1 MTEKEW
7 FRQFK
12 RELSALPRAER
23 EAAVQYYR
31 ELFGDRSDG
40 GEREEDILA
49 SFGAPAQ
56 AAAGILA
63 EREEKA
69 PARSAGGAGRSL
81 VGMLLMVFVAFPVGL
96 AVFVFAVA
104 AGVLSVGGVA
114 LVAGGGA
121 QTVAFLVLMGM
132 RGFSA
137 AFLAQVGMGIAL
149 VGAGLLLIPILLKV
163 AKKLFRLCGMLFV
176 FIARLVTG
184 KKET

>member
-96 AVFVFAVA
+96 AVFVIAVT
-104 AGVLSVGGVA
+104 AGALSVGC
-114 LVAGGGA
+114 
-121 QTVAFLVLMGM
+121 
-132 RGFSA
+132 
-137 AFLAQVGMGIAL
+137 
-149 VGAGLLLIPILLKV
+149 LLYTSPSP
-163 AKKLFRLCGMLFV
+163 RD
-176 FIARLVTG
+176 
-184 KKET
+184 

>member
-104 AGVLSVGGVA
+104 AGTLSVGGVA

-149 VGAGLLLIPILLKV
+149 VGAGLLLIPILMKV

-184 KKET
+184 KKEA

>member
-23 EAAVQYYR
+23 E
-31 ELFGDRSDG
+31 
-40 GEREEDILA
+40 
-49 SFGAPAQ
+49 

-96 AVFVFAVA
+96 AVFVIAVA

-137 AFLAQVGMGIAL
+137 AFLAQVGMGIAF
-149 VGAGLLLIPILLKV
+149 VGAGLLLVPILLKV

-176 FIARLVTG
+176 FIARLITG
-184 KKET
+184 KKEA

>member
-184 KKET
+184 KKEA

>member
-81 VGMLLMVFVAFPVGL
+81 VGVLLMVFVAFPVGL

-184 KKET
+184 KKEA

>member
-96 AVFVFAVA
+96 AVFVIAVT
-104 AGVLSVGGVA
+104 AGALSVGGVA

-137 AFLAQVGMGIAL
+137 ACLAQVGMGIAL
-149 VGAGLLLIPILLKV
+149 VGAGFLLIPILLKV

-184 KKET
+184 KKEA

>member
-96 AVFVFAVA
+96 AVFVIAVA

-149 VGAGLLLIPILLKV
+149 VGAGLLLIPILLRV

-184 KKET
+184 KKEA

>member
-81 VGMLLMVFVAFPVGL
+81 VGVLLMVFVAFPVGL

-176 FIARLVTG
+176 FIARLITG
-184 KKET
+184 KKEA